1 MKKTFFTCAFMCIFG
16 ALSVSAQATGG
27 STVTEKYYGEK
38 ANDSRKNPCK
48 GETMSVCYEKT
59 TTLNLLDRLTIG
71 FFDMPSQ
78 TVAKT
83 IVQYP
88 DGEVID
94 EYEEVYDGDL
104 NTVKQQFVQE
114 ALINGGEVIVE

>member
-1 MKKTFFTCAFMCIFG
+1 MCIFG
-16 ALSVSAQATGG
+16 ALSVSAQGVNG
-27 STVTEKYYGEK
+27 STVTERYYGEK
-38 ANDSRKNPCK
+38 ARDSKKNPCK
-48 GETMSVCYEKT
+48 GETLDVCYEKIT
-59 TTLNLLDRLTIG
+59 EFKLLDKFAIN
-71 FFDMPSQ
+71 FFGMSAQ
-78 TVAKT
+78 TAAKT

-114 ALINGGEVIVE
+114 ALINGGEVTVE